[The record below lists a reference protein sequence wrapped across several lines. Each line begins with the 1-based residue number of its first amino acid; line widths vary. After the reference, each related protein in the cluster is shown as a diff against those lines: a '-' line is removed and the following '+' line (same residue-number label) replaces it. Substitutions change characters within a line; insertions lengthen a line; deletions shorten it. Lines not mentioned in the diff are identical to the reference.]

1 MTNFKLTDH
10 DAQMGITTTV
20 ERVDGRVRIGKT
32 YDAEPMLAEAHAART
47 ATAGER
53 WGEFRKVGEVPMAEL
68 AKFYRQDGGL
78 DNKRLLNWVKANP
91 QFCWFEKAL
100 K

>member
-1 MTNFKLTDH
+1 
-10 DAQMGITTTV
+10 MGITTTV

-32 YDAEPMLAEAHAART
+32 YDAEPMLIEAAAARA
-47 ATAGER
+47 ATDGER

-68 AKFYRQDGGL
+68 ATFYRQDGGL
-78 DNKRLLNWVKANP
+78 DNKRLLAWVRANP
-91 QFCWFEKAL
+91 LFCWFNKAL